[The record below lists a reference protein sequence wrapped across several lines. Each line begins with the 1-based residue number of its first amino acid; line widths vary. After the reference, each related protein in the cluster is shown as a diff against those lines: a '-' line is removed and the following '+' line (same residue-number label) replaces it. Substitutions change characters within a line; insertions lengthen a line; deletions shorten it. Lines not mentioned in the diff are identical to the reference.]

1 MLSFLIYITVT
12 SITPGPS
19 NLFIMLSSKTF
30 GLKGARHF
38 IAGIL
43 GGFLFLA
50 LVSVILLYT
59 LSDVIPAI
67 QIVLKYAGF
76 FYLLYLAYKTFTM
89 SMNSSEK
96 TAYSSFKSGFLI
108 QIFNMKSLLFF
119 ITLLGAF
126 IMQIADNLYMTLIYM
141 GITVLVGWACLL
153 IWGFAG
159 SFMKSILNKYDL
171 VFRIIMSLLLVYSA
185 VSIFM

>member
-1 MLSFLIYITVT
+1 MISFLIYITVT

-19 NLFIMLSSKTF
+19 NLFIMLSAKTY
-30 GLKGARHF
+30 GMHGARRF
-38 IAGIL
+38 INGIL
-43 GGFLFLA
+43 AGFLFLA
-50 LVSVILLYT
+50 LVSLVLLYSLSDIIPEIQVIL
-59 LSDVIPAI
+59 
-67 QIVLKYAGF
+67 KYIGF
-76 FYLLYLAYKTFTM
+76 IYLLFLAYKTFTM
-89 SMNSSEK
+89 SMNNNEK
-96 TAYSSFKSGFLI
+96 KAYISFKSGFFI

-126 IMQIADNLYMTLIYM
+126 IMQIADNLYMTIVYM

-159 SFMKSILNKYDL
+159 SFMKNILNKYDL
-171 VFRIIMSLLLVYSA
+171 AFRIIMSLLLVYSA